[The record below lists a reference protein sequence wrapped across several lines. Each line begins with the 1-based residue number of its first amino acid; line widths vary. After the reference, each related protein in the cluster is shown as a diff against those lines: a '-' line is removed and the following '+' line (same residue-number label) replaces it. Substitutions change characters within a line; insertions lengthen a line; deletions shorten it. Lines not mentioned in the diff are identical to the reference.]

1 MATFNKA
8 DRTNWIDA
16 IQNAP
21 YSVIQSHLN
30 SLQERLD
37 NMRPI
42 VDISTYRMQQGI
54 VCGKFIFL
62 IMANKFI

>member
-8 DRTNWIDA
+8 ERINWIDA
-16 IQNAP
+16 IQKAP
-21 YSVIQSHLN
+21 YSIIQSLLN

-37 NMRPI
+37 SMRPI

-54 VCGKFIFL
+54 VCGKSIFL
-62 IMANKFI
+62 IMPNKFI